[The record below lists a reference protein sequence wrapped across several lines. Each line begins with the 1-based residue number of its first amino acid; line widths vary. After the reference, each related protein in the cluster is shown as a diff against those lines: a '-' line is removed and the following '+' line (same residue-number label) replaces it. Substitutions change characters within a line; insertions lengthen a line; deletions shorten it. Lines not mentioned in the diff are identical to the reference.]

1 MKLEIKNI
9 YKSFGSKKVLKGVSF
24 SAESGEAFGLLGRN
38 GAGKT
43 TLFRLML
50 DLLKADKGNVTYAMP
65 ADECLEGETP
75 IEETDPAKTES
86 WKQFTGAYL
95 DEGFLIDFLTPFEY
109 FSFIGQTFGMSTEN
123 IKQRVDSF
131 APFLDWQPLEEKKLI
146 RDFSAGN
153 KQKIGII
160 AAMFSSPKVLLLDE
174 PFNFLDPSSQNYL
187 SKMIKEYNASTH
199 ATVIVASHNLQ
210 HTIDTSTRILL
221 MENGK
226 ILRDQQ
232 NNDEEALKE
241 LNDYFNV

>member
-1 MKLEIKNI
+1 
-9 YKSFGSKKVLKGVSF
+9 
-24 SAESGEAFGLLGRN
+24 
-38 GAGKT
+38 
-43 TLFRLML
+43 
-50 DLLKADKGNVTYAMP
+50 
-65 ADECLEGETP
+65 
-75 IEETDPAKTES
+75 
-86 WKQFTGAYL
+86 
-95 DEGFLIDFLTPFEY
+95 
-109 FSFIGQTFGMSTEN
+109 
-123 IKQRVDSF
+123 
-131 APFLDWQPLEEKKLI
+131 
-146 RDFSAGN
+146 
-153 KQKIGII
+153 
-160 AAMFSSPKVLLLDE
+160 MFSSPKVLLLDE